1 MAHFEKLLFCSVG
14 YLYNYLAGQKN
25 EDCIDKQDFEA
36 VFFKAQDSNKD
47 IETNTCPISVPDNI
61 GLSQTAN

>member
-1 MAHFEKLLFCSVG
+1 MAHFEKLSFCSVG

-36 VFFKAQDSNKD
+36 VLFKAQDSNKD
-47 IETNTCPISVPDNI
+47 IETNT
-61 GLSQTAN
+61 